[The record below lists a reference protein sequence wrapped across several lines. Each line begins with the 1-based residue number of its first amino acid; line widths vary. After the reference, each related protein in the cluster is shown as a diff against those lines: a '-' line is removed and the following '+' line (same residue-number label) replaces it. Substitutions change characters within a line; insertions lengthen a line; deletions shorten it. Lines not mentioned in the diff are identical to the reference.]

1 MTFTLIF
8 FSVIVGVISIRVDDV
23 LEVNNPF
30 SFIVSYSSLCKTGG
44 VGYIY
49 QKEENVNLSTAGLTG
64 IDVYSE
70 RTGQIS
76 MSFCSGSCTSGTY
89 DNNERYISF
98 IFDLADDDELKFY
111 KISSNDERIN
121 VNYVNAPTVH
131 CKQWVEVYQSKNK
144 YVFVNKND
152 AIILDFVFPVPD
164 ITLPITINALLYE
177 SDYIEINNNEII
189 DGATRITRRSYF
201 DISSIELPLNEP
213 LSPYV
218 FYDSIYYTQDTTK
231 EGFNF
236 YLDPQYSFSS
246 KCQTASNFRDIVLT
260 FTSHNVPLSTFGLL
274 RIGIIDVAKET
285 DANDTNAKYIFRKED
300 FTVGNFPIQIQDV
313 GDGKFYPVNYQNITI
328 IDDYTI
334 KSVTTQITNVYITI
348 EFMYPLVASTVDL
361 SMKLQQ
367 GDLTVTDFDCN
378 VDTAKKTAKCK
389 VGNAVK
395 QFKEGDAMLSITMPI
410 CDTSKK
416 LNSKTEQYKVEI
428 KGTSISQAIFEFN
441 FPAIPVMMNNN
452 IVEIT
457 SHSLYEIRKITQI
470 KVKVTTYQ
478 DVESIVTYTKDSDDD
493 YSFTYS
499 ATDDKIEL
507 NLFYLTG
514 DLLDI
519 IELSD
524 DTGNKTFND
533 LENAFASDFPF
544 VFLCAPILYM
554 YVEYEC
560 EIHLADWGVR
570 IFNYE
575 ITSLYKIEMTD
586 SRAYQFTYCHPQGAC
601 SYELTL
607 EQNYYSFH
615 FTSNVPGPYFFL
627 KLLSSNSKISKTFT
641 YDQDG
646 FPYIIQECY
655 NELSYVNYIFVEKAE
670 DGTDII
676 HLEYTEQGLLF
687 VNNKYHREC
696 VADEEDPTMRTCTL
710 REEVN
715 SFLILYYNVYYIQEP
730 FKKVTFSTST
740 TCLNSID
747 TSDLVVT
754 VTSAIEDIF
763 DGYEAYFNTE
773 TTNTAT
779 GVKVSPTKYTFTFTK
794 AMLSNKDYTKF
805 YIVKDTDIGHTSTIN
820 NLFYYVDNTLD
831 SFSGAT
837 FTDGA
842 EDQEIIFTFAKD
854 VSHIVAVVLTDTS
867 ADVEEEFKYVYPSE
881 ECSQNI
887 YQKKLTC
894 IYNMKKYFGSEYQF
908 SFVTS
913 CNGAIIPTGL
923 SITPQLDTST
933 LSIILL
939 QDAYLIKTPVEFYL
953 RPKTPDTLLY
963 VLLSNSSDSNP
974 VDTDTNDAQG
984 KITFTAIAQSGYYD
998 LSVATTTMTAT
1009 AKILLYEYHIT
1020 ISCEEVVL
1028 PVSSME
1034 IESMNIILRVPIIVE
1049 QIEEIKFDGLD
1060 CTFQMAARTIIK
1072 AMFPSAV
1079 QFTSKE
1085 EHVIT
1090 VKEKGISTVHEVH
1103 IKIVDAPI
1111 FEIPQ
1116 TAFIAD
1122 SENKILNVYVSNLGE
1137 GPQQIVIE
1145 NVYESNAGGYLGFDE
1160 GYTYPADIFITATK
1174 RLYYKVYEYYYP
1186 IPYEFSIANKPYSEL
1201 FENLILEQCSLL
1213 KSPYWIMDLTL
1224 TEAGKL
1230 IFSPAKIR
1238 LDVRNDKGEK
1248 INFELFVP
1256 YLYKYKAKDIIPG
1269 HYDLK
1274 LYYNTDTIEFFT
1286 RSFSLTS
1293 FDQLGKENS
1302 IQIINNIFRIE
1313 FTNMFCDPIATD
1325 IKITDNSLVDLSLSG
1340 TYSNQ
1345 KFLLVLSSPNQ
1356 YSSLYKGKFQVR
1368 SSEYIVD
1375 INLSFLCVDPIR
1387 KFYVAANLC
1396 VENCILL
1403 GLKDANNNC
1412 VSSCPINTY
1421 EIQNF
1426 CINGDPEI
1434 KTNST
1439 DIVIEDDLDELI
1451 QTIKDNVKDFSDIG
1465 KTITNGSQIIQ
1476 VYPYNE
1482 TIDDPDGKASVIT
1495 SLGECESILKNFYNI
1510 PSSESLIIVKIDTVT
1525 LNEATNKVSYEIYSM
1540 KGEKLDL
1547 SKCSNVKID
1556 ISYPINDGV
1565 NLTYG
1570 EEMSQDGIDIFD
1582 PTDNFFNDICYSYQT
1597 SNNRDIILKDRRN
1610 YIYQNVSFCDSG
1622 CQYVGINYETKR
1634 VNCIC
1639 VVPTGGEDDEKKELT
1654 FKEFTTNIFSN
1665 NIAIIKCIKEILLI
1679 SVNNVGFWLT
1689 LTALVVILVLLI
1701 MLFIRDIKRLRK
1713 KIDRKIKEFLPSQI
1727 NNTNLTNKLNTNES
1741 IGSQKPLINN
1751 QMKIFNKQVT
1761 PQWKKQTDTSVDV
1774 FESLFDELH
1783 NKKDTH
1789 QVINL
1794 VNIKV
1799 GKIVIKNQI
1808 SCNKLFTMETNED
1821 ATPKQANEEITP
1833 KGSKLFPAPVNEKPA
1848 LPPMLSE
1855 KPSTRLMFSNA
1866 TCLHKCTSE
1875 VISDMLRDSKLIGM
1889 PHKQNNFPYERACI
1903 EDKRNFLQTFWSFL
1917 KEKHEYCKIIF
1928 PESEY
1933 DIRSLSLSILFFKLV
1948 LTCALNGVFYTDSQ
1962 LSERYKKGALTFI
1975 QDLLRSVPS
1984 SLISTVISVVNER
1997 LINASPYIEVVVIEV
2012 KSCAIVQ
2019 LMKRLLRKC
2028 CRKMI
2033 LFYIMNL
2040 LILVVFMYYVTLFCI
2055 IYPATQMSWFIGCVY
2070 SIILNNV
2077 VSVGICFCLTMM
2089 RQFALGFKNKRA
2101 YNLQLFISD
2110 IFKNNVSFT

>member
-8 FSVIVGVISIRVDDV
+8 FSMLMRVILIRVDDV

-30 SFIVSYSSLCKTGG
+30 SFRVSYPTLCTTGG
-44 VGYIY
+44 IGYIF
-49 QKEENVNLSTAGLTG
+49 QKEETINLSTAGLTG

-76 MSFCSGSCTSGTY
+76 MTFCSGSCSSGTY

-98 IFDLADDDELKFY
+98 VFDLQEDDELKFY
-111 KISSNDERIN
+111 KIASNDERIN

-131 CKQWVEVYQSKNK
+131 CKKWVEVYQGKNK

-152 AIILDFVFPVPD
+152 PIILDFVFPEPD
-164 ITLPITINALLYE
+164 ITLPITINAILYE
-177 SDYIEINNNEII
+177 TNHTEINNNEII
-189 DGATRITRRSYF
+189 DGAPRITRRSYF

-213 LSPYV
+213 LSPFV
-218 FYDSIYYTQDTTK
+218 FYDSIYYTQDTS
-231 EGFNF
+231 FNF
-236 YLDPQYSFSS
+236 YLDPEYTFSS
-246 KCQTASNFRDIVLT
+246 KCQTSSNFRDIVVT
-260 FTSHNVPLSTFGLL
+260 FTSHNVPLSTFGPL
-274 RIGIIDVAKET
+274 RIGLIDLSKESG
-285 DANDTNAKYIFRKED
+285 ANDTNAKYIFHKED
-300 FTVGNFPIQIQDV
+300 FTVGNFLIEIKDV
-313 GDGKFYPVNYQNITI
+313 ADGKFYPVNYQNITI

-334 KSVTTQITNVYITI
+334 KSVTTQITSVFISI
-348 EFMYPLVASTVDL
+348 EFMFPLVSSSVDL
-361 SMKLQQ
+361 SMKLRQS
-367 GDLTVTDFDCN
+367 DLTVTDFECG
-378 VDTAKKTAKCK
+378 VDTADASKKTAKCK

-395 QFKEGDAMLSITMPI
+395 QFKEGVAVLYITTPI
-410 CDTSKK
+410 CDTSQKF
-416 LNSKTEQYKVEI
+416 NSKTVQYKVEI
-428 KGTSISQAIFEFN
+428 KGTSISQAKFEFAY
-441 FPAIPVMMNNN
+441 PEIPVMMNNN

-457 SHSLYEIRKITQI
+457 SQSLYEISKITQI
-470 KVKVTTYQ
+470 KVKVTTYK

-499 ATDDKIEL
+499 ATEDKIKL

-514 DLLDI
+514 DLLSI

-524 DTGNKTFND
+524 DYGKKTFNE
-533 LENAFASDFPF
+533 LENVFAADFPF
-544 VFLCAPILYM
+544 VFLCAPIIFM
-554 YVEYEC
+554 NVQYEC
-560 EIHLADWGVR
+560 EIHVADWGVR
-570 IFNYE
+570 IYNYE
-575 ITSLYKIEMTD
+575 IISLYKIEMTD
-586 SRAYQFTYCHPQGAC
+586 SRVYQFTYCHPQGTC

-615 FTSNVPGPYFFL
+615 FTSTVPGPYVFL
-627 KLLSSNSKISKTFT
+627 KLLANNPKISKTFT

-646 FPYIIQECY
+646 YPYIIQECY
-655 NELSYVNYIFVEKAE
+655 NELSYVNYIFVEKAA
-670 DGTDII
+670 DGTDVI

-687 VNNKYHREC
+687 VNDKYHREC
-696 VADEEDPTMRTCTL
+696 MAEEDDPTMRTCTL
-710 REEVN
+710 REEVDN
-715 SFLILYYNVYYIQEP
+715 FLILYYNVYYVQEP

-740 TCLNSID
+740 NCLNSID
-747 TSDLVVT
+747 NNELVIT

-773 TTNTAT
+773 TTNTVT
-779 GVKVSPTKYTFTFTK
+779 GVKVTPTKYTFTFPK

-831 SFSGAT
+831 SFSAPS

-842 EDQEIIFTFAKD
+842 EDQEIIFTFADD
-854 VSHIVAVVLTDTS
+854 VSHIVAVVLTDS
-867 ADVEEEFKYVYPSE
+867 AVDVEEEFKYVYPSE
-881 ECSQNI
+881 ECTQNL
-887 YQKKLTC
+887 YQEKLTC
-894 IYNMKKYFGSEYQF
+894 IYDMKKYFGSEYQF

-913 CNGAIIPTGL
+913 CNSAMIPTGL
-923 SITPQLDTST
+923 SINPQLDTST
-933 LSIILL
+933 LYIILL
-939 QDAYLIKTPVEFYL
+939 KETYLINTNVEFYL
-953 RPKTPDTLLY
+953 RPKTSDTILY
-963 VLLSNSSDSNP
+963 VLLSNSTDSNP

-984 KITFTAIAQSGYYD
+984 KITFTATSQSGYYD

-1028 PVSSME
+1028 PLSSME

-1049 QIEEIKFDGLD
+1049 QIEEIKFDSLD
-1060 CTFQMAARTIIK
+1060 CTFEMSARTIIK
-1072 AMFPSAV
+1072 ATFPNPV
-1079 QFTSKE
+1079 QYTSKE

-1090 VKEKGISTVHEVH
+1090 VKEKGTDDLHEVH
-1103 IKIVDAPI
+1103 IKVVDAPT

-1122 SENKILNVYVSNLGE
+1122 SDNKILKVYVE
-1137 GPQQIVIE
+1137 DPEQIVIE
-1145 NVYESNAGGYLGFDE
+1145 NVYESTAGGYLGFDD
-1160 GYTYPADIFITATK
+1160 GYTYPADIFLTATK
-1174 RLYYKVYEYYYP
+1174 HLYYKVYEYYYP
-1186 IPYEFSIANKPYSEL
+1186 IPYEFAIVNKTYNEI
-1201 FENLILEQCSLL
+1201 FENLIFEQCSLL
-1213 KSPYWIMDLTL
+1213 KSSYWIIDLTL

-1238 LDVRNDKGEK
+1238 LEVTNDKGEK

-1256 YLYKYKAKDIIPG
+1256 YLYKYKSKDIQPG
-1269 HYDLK
+1269 RYDLK
-1274 LYYNTDTIEFFT
+1274 LFYSTDTIEFYT
-1286 RSFSLTS
+1286 RTFSLTS

-1302 IQIINNIFRIE
+1302 IQIVNNIFRIE
-1313 FTNMFCDPIATD
+1313 FTNMFCDPSATD
-1325 IKITDNSLVDLSLSG
+1325 IKITDNSLVDLPLSG
-1340 TYSNQ
+1340 SYSNH

-1356 YSSLYKGKFQVR
+1356 YSSLYKGKFKVR

-1375 INLSFLCVDPIR
+1375 INLSFVCVDPIR
-1387 KFYVAANLC
+1387 KLYVAANLC

-1403 GLKDANNNC
+1403 GLKDAMNNC

-1421 EIQNF
+1421 EIQSF
-1426 CINGDPEI
+1426 CINGDPVI

-1451 QTIKDNVKDFSDIG
+1451 QTIKDNIKDFSDIG

-1510 PSSESLIIVKIDTVT
+1510 PSSESLIILKIDTVT
-1525 LNEATNKVSYEIYSM
+1525 PDEATNKVSYEIYSM

-1547 SKCSNVKID
+1547 SKCSNVTID

-1582 PTDNFFNDICYSYQT
+1582 PTDEFFNNICYSYQT
-1597 SNNRDIILKDRRN
+1597 SNNKDIILKDRRN

-1639 VVPTGGEDDEKKELT
+1639 VVPTGEEDEKKELT
-1654 FKEFTTNIFSN
+1654 FREFTTNIFSN

-1679 SVNNVGFWLT
+1679 SVKNVGFWLT

-1713 KIDRKIKEFLPSQI
+1713 KIDRKMKEFLPSQI
-1727 NNTNLTNKLNTNES
+1727 TNSNIANKLNTNES

-1751 QMKIFNKQVT
+1751 QMKLLNKKIT
-1761 PQWKKQTDTSVDV
+1761 PEWGKQTDTSVEI
-1774 FESLFDELH
+1774 FESLFDDLH
-1783 NKKDTH
+1783 NKKDNH
-1789 QVINL
+1789 QVINV

-1799 GKIVIKNQI
+1799 GKVVIKNQI
-1808 SCNKLFTMETNED
+1808 SCNKLFTLETNED
-1821 ATPKQANEEITP
+1821 ATPKQANEEVTP
-1833 KGSKLFPAPVNEKPA
+1833 KGPKRFPNPVNENA
-1848 LPPMLSE
+1848 AFPPLLCE
-1855 KPSTRLMFSNA
+1855 KPSSKLIFTKD
-1866 TCLHKCTSE
+1866 TCLHKCTTE
-1875 VISDMLRDSKLIGM
+1875 VISDMLRDAKLLGM
-1889 PHKQNNFPYERACI
+1889 PHKPNNFTYERACV
-1903 EDKRNFLQTFWSFL
+1903 EDKRNFCETFCSFL

-1928 PESEY
+1928 PGSKY

-1962 LSERYKKGALTFI
+1962 LSERYKKGTLTFL

-1984 SLISTVISVVNER
+1984 SLISTVISLVNER
-1997 LINASPYIEVVVIEV
+1997 LINASPYIEVLLIEV

-2019 LMKRLLRKC
+2019 LMQRLLRKC
-2028 CRKMI
+2028 FRKMI

-2070 SIILNNV
+2070 SIILNNL

-2089 RQFALGFKNKRA
+2089 RQFGLVFKNKTI